1 MATATLDDVNK
12 TLKDQNKSLGDLS
25 YGFREW
31 FKLQQRERLDQLER
45 DRENKKT
52 SPATTPSAAFKKQ
65 DSSNGNNNNIF
76 GLLTN
81 PAKLILPLV
90 AGITAVGLAF
100 AGLRGWELPV
110 IKKIAQMKLVPTAI
124 SNGITRMRNS
134 VFRMFGLTPE
144 GLLTRDAKGRF
155 TKAAP
160 ISTQISMRMNALRI
174 RALKMFGLGAD
185 GKLIAVKGDD
195 GLFKKN
201 IIGRVTFQI
210 GRLLKPL
217 MAVSAGVGK
226 WATGSG
232 AKIMEFIRGFG
243 GKAGGFV
250 KIVGKILWPIGFLMS
265 LFDGVTDYQ
274 ESDADG
280 AIGKL
285 GDGIG
290 GFLGSLIGA
299 PFDLLKK
306 GISWVIKKLFGV
318 ETNKDGTVADGQG
331 MAGWIVKQLESFS
344 FEETIKKLVSGV
356 FGVIQG
362 AVDWVKLLFTDP
374 SEALS
379 KLWTGLVG
387 EGGLVDILMIPFN
400 AAVTWAMKKFGW
412 KDEDA
417 PDFNLLQ
424 TIKDTWTTAK
434 EKLKR
439 GFQEF
444 ALWVANIGP
453 RIKLS
458 ALETIAKYDRGL
470 IVSQEALEAQRA
482 EVAKNFGMVE
492 KLRELNARADKLTT
506 GQETAGLV
514 YQDAIMRRQ
523 QAASVSNIAVDQSNN
538 SKVDNSTTGVL
549 NLGADGSAMMS
560 SDEQAAAG
568 WAAEAQK
575 YIDDY

>member
-52 SPATTPSAAFKKQ
+52 SPSAPATATAFKT
-65 DSSNGNNNNIF
+65 DSGGGNNNIF

-90 AGITAVGLAF
+90 AGITAVGAAF
-100 AGLRGWELPV
+100 AGLRGWEIPV
-110 IKKIAQMKLVPTAI
+110 IKKVAQMKLVPNVI

-134 VFRMFGLTPE
+134 VFKMFGLSPE
-144 GLLTRDAKGRF
+144 GTLTRDAKGRF
-155 TKAAP
+155 TKVAP
-160 ISTQISMRMNALRI
+160 ITTQISMRMNALRI
-174 RALKMFGLGAD
+174 RALRMFGIGAD
-185 GKLIAVKGDD
+185 GKLLAVKDKD

-201 IIGRVTFQI
+201 IVGRVTFQI

-217 MAVSAGVGK
+217 MAVSDGVGK
-226 WATGSG
+226 WASGSG

-265 LFDGVTDYQ
+265 LFDGVKAYQ

-280 AIGKL
+280 SIAKL

-290 GFLGSLIGA
+290 GFLGSFIGA

-318 ETNKDGTVADGQG
+318 ETNEDGTIPEGQG

-344 FEETIKKLVSGV
+344 FEETIKKLVSGI
-356 FGVIQG
+356 FGIVQG

-374 SEALS
+374 SAALT

-387 EGGLVDILMIPFN
+387 EGGLVDILMTPFN

-412 KDEDA
+412 SDENA
-417 PDFNLLQ
+417 PEFNLLQ
-424 TIKDTWTTAK
+424 TIKDTWATAK
-434 EKLKR
+434 EKLVQ
-439 GFQEF
+439 GFTEF

-458 ALETIAKYDRGL
+458 AIETIAKYDRGL
-470 IVSQEALEAQRA
+470 IVSQEALDEQRA
-482 EVAKNFGMVE
+482 IVDRNNALIEQ
-492 KLRELNARADKLTT
+492 LRVQNRGGPAGATT
-506 GQETAGLV
+506 GQQAAALT
-514 YQDAIMRRQ
+514 YQDAILREAER
-523 QAASVSNIAVDQSNN
+523 AASVANIAVDASDN
-538 SKVDNSTTGVL
+538 STTDNSTTGVI
-549 NLGADGSAMMS
+549 NLGGDGSAMLS
-560 SDEQAAAG
+560 ADEAVAAG
-568 WAAEAQK
+568 WSNEYK
-575 YIDDY
+575 NYID

>member
-45 DRENKKT
+45 DRENKK
-52 SPATTPSAAFKKQ
+52 SAPSAPATSAAFKT
-65 DSSNGNNNNIF
+65 DSGDGNNNPF
-76 GLLTN
+76 GLLLN

-90 AGITAVGLAF
+90 AGITAVGAAF
-100 AGLRGWELPV
+100 AGLRGWEIPV
-110 IKKIAQMKLVPTAI
+110 IKKVAQMKLVPNVI

-144 GLLTRDAKGRF
+144 GTLTRDAKGRF
-155 TKAAP
+155 TRVAP
-160 ISTQISMRMNALRI
+160 ITTQISMRMNALRI
-174 RALKMFGLGAD
+174 RALRMFGLGAD
-185 GKLIAVKGDD
+185 GKLIAVKDKD

-217 MAVSAGVGK
+217 MAVSDGVGR

-265 LFDGVTDYQ
+265 LFDGVTAYQ

-280 AIGKL
+280 NIAKL

-290 GFLGSLIGA
+290 GFLGSFIGA

-318 ETNKDGTVADGQG
+318 ETNEDGSIPEGQG

-356 FGVIQG
+356 FGVVQG

-374 SEALS
+374 SEALT

-387 EGGLVDILMIPFN
+387 EGGLIDILMTPFN
-400 AAVTWAMKKFGW
+400 AAVTWAKKKFGW
-412 KDEDA
+412 SDENA
-417 PDFNLLQ
+417 PDFNLLA
-424 TIKDTWTTAK
+424 TIKDTWTKAK
-434 EKLKR
+434 D
-439 GFQEF
+439 
-444 ALWVANIGP
+444 
-453 RIKLS
+453 RIKQGFLDFSNWLASIPAKIKLMAVQTIDNATPDWLIDMS
-458 ALETIAKYDRGL
+458 ADIEAAKLAVASFKTMQTPTEG
-470 IVSQEALEAQRA
+470 QEAAA
-482 EVAKNFGMVE
+482 M
-492 KLRELNARADKLTT
+492 T
-506 GQETAGLV
+506 
-514 YQDAIMRRQ
+514 YQDAILREAER
-523 QAASVSNIAVDQSNN
+523 AANNMSNIAVDQSDN
-538 SKVDNSTTGVL
+538 SSTDNSTTGVI
-549 NLGADGSAMMS
+549 NLGGDGSAMLS
-560 SDEQAAAG
+560 ADEAAAAG

-575 YIDDY
+575 YINQ

>member
-65 DSSNGNNNNIF
+65 DSSNGNNNIF

-144 GLLTRDAKGRF
+144 GLLTRDAQGRF
-155 TKAAP
+155 TRAAP
-160 ISTQISMRMNALRI
+160 ITTQISMRMNALRI
-174 RALKMFGLGAD
+174 RALRMFGLGAD
-185 GKLIAVKGDD
+185 GKLITVKDKD

-201 IIGRVTFQI
+201 IVGRVTFQI

-217 MAVSAGVGK
+217 MAVSAGVGR
-226 WATGSG
+226 WANGSG
-232 AKIMEFIRGFG
+232 AKIMKFIRGFG

-265 LFDGVTDYQ
+265 LFDGVKAYQ

-280 AIGKL
+280 SIAKL

-290 GFLGSLIGA
+290 GFLGSFIGA

-318 ETNKDGTVADGQG
+318 ETNEDGSIPEGQG

-344 FEETIKKLVSGV
+344 FEEAIKKLVSGV
-356 FGVIQG
+356 FGVVQG

-424 TIKDTWTTAK
+424 TIKDTWTTARDK
-434 EKLKR
+434 IKQ
-439 GFQEF
+439 GFVDF
-444 ALWVANIGP
+444 GNWLASIP
-453 RIKLS
+453 SKIKLM
-458 ALETIAKYDRGL
+458 AVQTIDAATPDWL
-470 IVSQEALEAQRA
+470 IDMSDDIEA
-482 EVAKNFGMVE
+482 
-492 KLRELNARADKLTT
+492 ARAAVASFNINAEKPTT
-506 GQETAGLV
+506 GQEAAAII
-514 YQDAIMRRQ
+514 YDDAIMREARANQ
-523 QAASVSNIAVDQSNN
+523 VAITAVDQSSNDN
-538 SKVDNSTTGVL
+538 VDNSTNGTVILNGDNTG
-549 NLGADGSAMMS
+549 MS
-560 SDEQAAAG
+560 TEDESSG
-568 WAAEAQK
+568 WSNEYK
-575 YIDDY
+575 NY

>member
-45 DRENKKT
+45 DRENKK
-52 SPATTPSAAFKKQ
+52 SAPSAPAAAFKQ
-65 DSSNGNNNNIF
+65 TDNSSGGGNPF
-76 GLLTN
+76 AMLLN

-144 GLLTRDAKGRF
+144 GLLTRDAQGRF

-160 ISTQISMRMNALRI
+160 ITTQISMRMNALRI
-174 RALKMFGLGAD
+174 RALRMFGLGAD
-185 GKLIAVKGDD
+185 GKLIAVKGND

-265 LFDGVTDYQ
+265 LFDGVKAYQ

-290 GFLGSLIGA
+290 GFLGSFIGA

-318 ETNKDGTVADGQG
+318 ETNEDGSIPEGQG
-331 MAGWIVKQLESFS
+331 MAGWIVTQLESFS
-344 FEETIKKLVSGV
+344 FEEAIKKLVSGV

-374 SEALS
+374 GEALS
-379 KLWTGLVG
+379 QLWTGLVG

-400 AAVTWAMKKFGW
+400 GAVTWAMKKFGW

-424 TIKDTWTTAK
+424 TIKDTWTTTTDKIKQGFVDFGNWLASIPAK
-434 EKLKR
+434 
-439 GFQEF
+439 
-444 ALWVANIGP
+444 
-453 RIKLS
+453 IKLM
-458 ALETIAKYDRGL
+458 AVQTIDAATPDWL
-470 IVSQEALEAQRA
+470 IDMSDDIEAAQAAVAAFNVRA
-482 EVAKNFGMVE
+482 ETP
-492 KLRELNARADKLTT
+492 TT
-506 GQETAGLV
+506 GQEAAAMT
-514 YQDAIMRRQ
+514 YQDAILREVQR
-523 QAASVSNIAVDQSNN
+523 AAAVSNTVVDQSDN
-538 SKVDNSTTGVL
+538 STTDNSTTGVL

-575 YIDDY
+575 YID

>member
-25 YGFREW
+25 YGFSEW

-52 SPATTPSAAFKKQ
+52 APSAPAPAFKQ
-65 DSSNGNNNNIF
+65 TDNSDGGGNPF
-76 GLLTN
+76 GLLLN

-100 AGLRGWELPV
+100 AGLRGWELAV
-110 IKKIAQMKLVPTAI
+110 IKKVSEMKLIPNAI

-144 GLLTRDAKGRF
+144 GLLTRDAQGRF
-155 TKAAP
+155 TRAAP
-160 ISTQISMRMNALRI
+160 ITTQISMRMNALRI
-174 RALKMFGLGAD
+174 RALRMFGLGAD
-185 GKLIAVKGDD
+185 GKLIAVRDKD

-201 IIGRVTFQI
+201 IVGRVTFQI

-226 WATGSG
+226 WASGSG

-250 KIVGKILWPIGFLMS
+250 RIVGKILWPIGFLMS
-265 LFDGVTDYQ
+265 LFDGVKAYQ

-280 AIGKL
+280 SIAKL

-290 GFLGSLIGA
+290 GFLGSFIGA

-318 ETNKDGTVADGQG
+318 ETNEDGSIPEGQG

-344 FEETIKKLVSGV
+344 FEEAIKKLVSGV

-374 SEALS
+374 GEALS

-387 EGGLVDILMIPFN
+387 EGGLIDILMIPFN
-400 AAVTWAMKKFGW
+400 GAVNWAMEKFGW

-424 TIKDTWTTAK
+424 TIKDTWTTTTDKIKQGFVDFGNWLASIPAK
-434 EKLKR
+434 
-439 GFQEF
+439 
-444 ALWVANIGP
+444 
-453 RIKLS
+453 IKLLAVQTIDTATPDWLIDMSDDIEAAKAAVAAFNVS
-458 ALETIAKYDRGL
+458 AETPTAG
-470 IVSQEALEAQRA
+470 QEAAAMTYQDAILREAQRA
-482 EVAKNFGMVE
+482 AAVANTV
-492 KLRELNARADKLTT
+492 
-506 GQETAGLV
+506 
-514 YQDAIMRRQ
+514 
-523 QAASVSNIAVDQSNN
+523 VDQSDN
-538 SKVDNSTTGVL
+538 STTDNSTTGVL
-549 NLGADGSAMMS
+549 NLGGDGSAMMS
-560 SDEQAAAG
+560 SDEIAAAG

-575 YIDDY
+575 YID

>member
-52 SPATTPSAAFKKQ
+52 APSAPATATAFKT
-65 DSSNGNNNNIF
+65 DSGDGNNNPF
-76 GLLTN
+76 GLLLN

-100 AGLRGWELPV
+100 AGLRGWEIPV
-110 IKKIAQMKLVPTAI
+110 IKKVAQMKLVPNVI

-144 GLLTRDAKGRF
+144 GTLTRDAKGRF
-155 TKAAP
+155 TRVAP
-160 ISTQISMRMNALRI
+160 ITTQISMRMNALRI
-174 RALKMFGLGAD
+174 RALRMFGLGAD
-185 GKLIAVKGDD
+185 GKLLAVRDKD

-210 GRLLKPL
+210 GRLLRPL
-217 MAVSAGVGK
+217 MAVSDGVGK

-265 LFDGVTDYQ
+265 LFDGVKAYQ

-280 AIGKL
+280 SIAKL

-290 GFLGSLIGA
+290 GFLGSFIGA

-318 ETNKDGTVADGQG
+318 ETNDDGSIPEGQG

-374 SEALS
+374 SEALT

-387 EGGLVDILMIPFN
+387 EGGLIDILMTPFN

-412 KDEDA
+412 SDKDA

-424 TIKDTWTTAK
+424 TIKDTWTTARDK
-434 EKLKR
+434 IKQ
-439 GFQEF
+439 GFVDFGNWLQSIP
-444 ALWVANIGP
+444 AK
-453 RIKLS
+453 IKLMAVKVIDNATPDWLIDMS
-458 ALETIAKYDRGL
+458 DDVEAARAAVAAFQRTETPTAG
-470 IVSQEALEAQRA
+470 QEAA
-482 EVAKNFGMVE
+482 VM
-492 KLRELNARADKLTT
+492 T
-506 GQETAGLV
+506 
-514 YQDAIMRRQ
+514 YQDAILREAER
-523 QAASVSNIAVDQSNN
+523 AASVANIAVDASDN
-538 SKVDNSTTGVL
+538 STTDNSTTGVI
-549 NLGADGSAMMS
+549 NLGGDGSAMIS
-560 SDEQAAAG
+560 EDEIAAG
-568 WAAEAQK
+568 WAAEAHK
-575 YIDDY
+575 YANQ

>member
-52 SPATTPSAAFKKQ
+52 APSAPATANAFKT
-65 DSSNGNNNNIF
+65 DSGDGNNNPF
-76 GLLTN
+76 ALLLN

-100 AGLRGWELPV
+100 AGLRGWEIPV
-110 IKKIAQMKLVPTAI
+110 IKKVAQMKLVPNVI

-144 GLLTRDAKGRF
+144 GTLTRDAKGRF
-155 TKAAP
+155 TRVAP
-160 ISTQISMRMNALRI
+160 ITTQISMRMNALRI
-174 RALKMFGLGAD
+174 RALRMFGLGAD
-185 GKLIAVKGDD
+185 GKLLAVKDKD

-217 MAVSAGVGK
+217 MAVSDGVGK

-265 LFDGVTDYQ
+265 LFDGVKAYQ

-280 AIGKL
+280 SIAKL

-290 GFLGSLIGA
+290 GFLGSFIGA

-318 ETNKDGTVADGQG
+318 ETNEDGSIPEGQG

-374 SEALS
+374 SEALT

-387 EGGLVDILMIPFN
+387 EGGLIDILMTPFN

-412 KDEDA
+412 SDENA

-424 TIKDTWTTAK
+424 TIKDTWTTARDK
-434 EKLKR
+434 IKQ
-439 GFQEF
+439 GFVDF
-444 ALWVANIGP
+444 GNWLASIPAK
-453 RIKLS
+453 IKLMAVQVIDS
-458 ALETIAKYDRGL
+458 ATPDWLIDMSDDIEAAKAAVAAFQRTETPTAG
-470 IVSQEALEAQRA
+470 QEAA
-482 EVAKNFGMVE
+482 VM
-492 KLRELNARADKLTT
+492 T
-506 GQETAGLV
+506 
-514 YQDAIMRRQ
+514 YQDAILREAER
-523 QAASVSNIAVDQSNN
+523 AASVANIAVDASDN
-538 SKVDNSTTGVL
+538 STTDNSTTGVI
-549 NLGADGSAMMS
+549 NLGGDGSAMIS
-560 SDEQAAAG
+560 EDEVAAG
-568 WAAEAQK
+568 WAAEAHK
-575 YIDDY
+575 YASQ

>member
-52 SPATTPSAAFKKQ
+52 SPSAPASAAFKT
-65 DSSNGNNNNIF
+65 DSGDGNNNPF
-76 GLLTN
+76 GLLLN

-100 AGLRGWELPV
+100 AGLRGWEIPV
-110 IKKIAQMKLVPTAI
+110 IKKIAQMKLVPNVI

-144 GLLTRDAKGRF
+144 GTLTRDAKGRF
-155 TKAAP
+155 TRVAP
-160 ISTQISMRMNALRI
+160 ITTQISMRMNALRI
-174 RALKMFGLGAD
+174 RALRMFGLGAD
-185 GKLIAVKGDD
+185 GKLIAVKDKD

-217 MAVSAGVGK
+217 MAVSDGVGR

-265 LFDGVTDYQ
+265 LFDGVTAYQ

-280 AIGKL
+280 NIAKL

-290 GFLGSLIGA
+290 GFLGSFIGA

-318 ETNKDGTVADGQG
+318 ETNADGSIPEGQG

-356 FGVIQG
+356 FGVVQG

-387 EGGLVDILMIPFN
+387 EGGLIDILMTPFN

-412 KDEDA
+412 SDEDA
-417 PDFNLLQ
+417 PDFNLLA
-424 TIKDTWTTAK
+424 TIKDTWTKAK
-434 EKLKR
+434 DKIKQ
-439 GFQEF
+439 GFVDF
-444 ALWVANIGP
+444 GNWLASIPAK
-453 RIKLS
+453 IKLM
-458 ALETIAKYDRGL
+458 AVQTIDAATPDWLIDMSDDIEAAKAAVASFKVMQTPTEG
-470 IVSQEALEAQRA
+470 QEAAA
-482 EVAKNFGMVE
+482 M
-492 KLRELNARADKLTT
+492 T
-506 GQETAGLV
+506 
-514 YQDAIMRRQ
+514 YQDAILREAER
-523 QAASVSNIAVDQSNN
+523 AANNMSNIAVDQSDN
-538 SKVDNSTTGVL
+538 SSTDNSTTGVI
-549 NLGADGSAMMS
+549 NLGGDGSAMLS
-560 SDEQAAAG
+560 ADEAAAAG
-568 WAAEAQK
+568 WAAEAKK
-575 YIDDY
+575 YID

>member
-1 MATATLDDVNK
+1 MVTATLDDVNK

-25 YGFREW
+25 YGFNQW

-45 DRENKKT
+45 DREKQK
-52 SPATTPSAAFKKQ
+52 SVPASNPSAAFKKQ
-65 DSSNGNNNNIF
+65 DTSNGNNNIF

-110 IKKIAQMKLVPTAI
+110 IKKVAQMKLVPDFI

-144 GLLTRDAKGRF
+144 GLLTRDAQGRF
-155 TKAAP
+155 SRVAP
-160 ISTQISMRMNALRI
+160 ITTQISMRMNALRI
-174 RALKMFGLGAD
+174 RALRMFGLGAD

-201 IIGRVTFQI
+201 IVGRVTFQI

-217 MAVSAGVGK
+217 MAVSAGIGR
-226 WATGSG
+226 WAGGAGS
-232 AKIMEFIRGFG
+232 KIMDFIRSFG

-265 LFDGVTDYQ
+265 LFDGVKAYQ

-280 AIGKL
+280 SIAKF

-290 GFLGSLIGA
+290 GFLGSFIGV

-318 ETNKDGTVADGQG
+318 KTNKDGTIPEGQG

-344 FEETIKKLVSGV
+344 FEKTIKKLVSGV
-356 FGVIQG
+356 FGIVQG

-374 SEALS
+374 SEALT

-387 EGGLVDILMIPFN
+387 EGGLIDILMTPFN

-412 KDEDA
+412 SDENA

-424 TIKDTWTTAK
+424 IIKDTWATAK
-434 EKLKR
+434 EKLVR
-439 GFQEF
+439 GFTEF
-444 ALWVANIGP
+444 ALWMANIGP

-458 ALETIAKYDRGL
+458 VLETISKYDRGL
-470 IVSQEALEAQRA
+470 IVSQEALDAQRA
-482 EVAKNFGMVE
+482 TVERNNALVAR
-492 KLRELNARADKLTT
+492 LRQQETRGGPRGPTT
-506 GQETAGLV
+506 GQEAAAMI
-514 YQDAIMRRQ
+514 YDDAIMREARANQ
-523 QAASVSNIAVDQSNN
+523 VAITAVDQSSNDN
-538 SKVDNSTTGVL
+538 VDNSTNGTVILNGDNTG
-549 NLGADGSAMMS
+549 MS
-560 SDEQAAAG
+560 TEDESSG
-568 WAAEAQK
+568 WSNEYK
-575 YIDDY
+575 NY

>member
-52 SPATTPSAAFKKQ
+52 APSAPATANAFKT
-65 DSSNGNNNNIF
+65 DSGDGNNNPF
-76 GLLTN
+76 ALLLN

-100 AGLRGWELPV
+100 AGLRGWELPL
-110 IKKIAQMKLVPTAI
+110 IKKVAQMKLVPNVI

-144 GLLTRDAKGRF
+144 GTLTRDAKGRF
-155 TKAAP
+155 TRVAP
-160 ISTQISMRMNALRI
+160 ITTQISMRMNALRI
-174 RALKMFGLGAD
+174 RALRMFGLGAD
-185 GKLIAVKGDD
+185 GKLLAVKDKD

-210 GRLLKPL
+210 GRLLRPL
-217 MAVSAGVGK
+217 MAVSDGVGK

-265 LFDGVTDYQ
+265 LFDGVKAYQ

-280 AIGKL
+280 SIAKL

-290 GFLGSLIGA
+290 GFLGSFIGA

-318 ETNKDGTVADGQG
+318 ETNEDGSIPEGQG

-374 SEALS
+374 SEALT

-387 EGGLVDILMIPFN
+387 EGGLIDILMTPFN

-412 KDEDA
+412 SDENA

-424 TIKDTWTTAK
+424 TIKDTWTTARDK
-434 EKLKR
+434 IR
-439 GFQEF
+439 QGFVDF
-444 ALWVANIGP
+444 GNWLASIPAK
-453 RIKLS
+453 IKLMAVQVIDS
-458 ALETIAKYDRGL
+458 ATPDWLIDMSDDIEAAKAAVAAFQRTETPTAG
-470 IVSQEALEAQRA
+470 QEAA
-482 EVAKNFGMVE
+482 VM
-492 KLRELNARADKLTT
+492 T
-506 GQETAGLV
+506 
-514 YQDAIMRRQ
+514 YQDAILREAER
-523 QAASVSNIAVDQSNN
+523 AASVANIAVDASDN
-538 SKVDNSTTGVL
+538 STTDNSTTGVI
-549 NLGADGSAMMS
+549 NLGGDGSAMIS
-560 SDEQAAAG
+560 EDEVAAG
-568 WAAEAQK
+568 WAAEAHK
-575 YIDDY
+575 YASQ

>member
-1 MATATLDDVNK
+1 MVTATLDDVNK

-25 YGFREW
+25 YGFSQW

-45 DRENKKT
+45 DREKQK
-52 SPATTPSAAFKKQ
+52 SVPASTPSAAFKKQ
-65 DSSNGNNNNIF
+65 DTSNGNNNIF

-110 IKKIAQMKLVPTAI
+110 IKKVAQMKLVPDFI

-144 GLLTRDAKGRF
+144 GLLTRDAQGRF
-155 TKAAP
+155 SRVAP
-160 ISTQISMRMNALRI
+160 ITTQISMRMNALRI
-174 RALKMFGLGAD
+174 RALRMFGLGAD

-201 IIGRVTFQI
+201 IVGRVTFQI

-217 MAVSAGVGK
+217 MAVSAGIGK
-226 WATGSG
+226 WAGGAGS
-232 AKIMEFIRGFG
+232 KIMDFIRSFG

-265 LFDGVTDYQ
+265 LFDGVKAYQ

-280 AIGKL
+280 SIAKF

-290 GFLGSLIGA
+290 GLLGSFIGA

-318 ETNKDGTVADGQG
+318 ETNEDGTIPEGQG

-356 FGVIQG
+356 FGIVQG

-374 SEALS
+374 SEALT

-387 EGGLVDILMIPFN
+387 KGGLVDILMIPFN

-412 KDEDA
+412 SDENA

-424 TIKDTWTTAK
+424 VIKDTWATAK
-434 EKLKR
+434 EKLVR
-439 GFQEF
+439 GFTEF
-444 ALWVANIGP
+444 ALWMANIGP

-458 ALETIAKYDRGL
+458 VLETISKYDRGL
-470 IVSQEALEAQRA
+470 IVSQEALDAQRA
-482 EVAKNFGMVE
+482 TVE
-492 KLRELNARADKLTT
+492 KNNALVARLRLQQNRGGPRGPTT
-506 GQETAGLV
+506 GQEAAALT
-514 YQDAIMRRQ
+514 YEDAMMKEAREN
-523 QAASVSNIAVDQSNN
+523 SIANVAIDQSDN
-538 SKVDNSTTGVL
+538 SSTDNSTTGILQL
-549 NLGADGSAMMS
+549 NGDTTSMSAE
-560 SDEQAAAG
+560 DEAAG
-568 WAAEAQK
+568 WGSEYK
-575 YIDDY
+575 NYLD

>member
-52 SPATTPSAAFKKQ
+52 APSAPATANAFKT
-65 DSSNGNNNNIF
+65 DSGDGNNNPF
-76 GLLTN
+76 ALLLN

-100 AGLRGWELPV
+100 AGLRGWEIPV
-110 IKKIAQMKLVPTAI
+110 IKKVAQMKLVPNVI

-144 GLLTRDAKGRF
+144 GTLTRDAKGRF
-155 TKAAP
+155 TRVAP
-160 ISTQISMRMNALRI
+160 ITTQISMRMNALRI
-174 RALKMFGLGAD
+174 RALRMFGLGAD
-185 GKLIAVKGDD
+185 GKLLAVKDKD

-210 GRLLKPL
+210 GRLLRPL
-217 MAVSAGVGK
+217 MAVSDGVGK

-265 LFDGVTDYQ
+265 LFDGVKAYQ

-280 AIGKL
+280 SIAKL

-290 GFLGSLIGA
+290 GFLGSFIGA

-318 ETNKDGTVADGQG
+318 ETNEDGSIPEGQG

-374 SEALS
+374 SEALT

-387 EGGLVDILMIPFN
+387 EGGLIDILMTPFN

-412 KDEDA
+412 SDENA

-424 TIKDTWTTAK
+424 TIKDTWTTARDK
-434 EKLKR
+434 IKQ
-439 GFQEF
+439 GFVDF
-444 ALWVANIGP
+444 GNWLASIPAK
-453 RIKLS
+453 IKLMAVQVIDS
-458 ALETIAKYDRGL
+458 ATPDWLIDMSDDIEAAKAAVAAFQRTETPTAG
-470 IVSQEALEAQRA
+470 QEAA
-482 EVAKNFGMVE
+482 VM
-492 KLRELNARADKLTT
+492 T
-506 GQETAGLV
+506 
-514 YQDAIMRRQ
+514 YQDAILREAER
-523 QAASVSNIAVDQSNN
+523 AASVANIAVDASDN
-538 SKVDNSTTGVL
+538 STTDNSTTGVI
-549 NLGADGSAMMS
+549 NLGGDGSAMIS
-560 SDEQAAAG
+560 EDEVAAG
-568 WAAEAQK
+568 WAAEAHK
-575 YIDDY
+575 YASQ

>member
-45 DRENKKT
+45 DRENKKS

-65 DSSNGNNNNIF
+65 DSSNGNNNIF

-144 GLLTRDAKGRF
+144 GLLTRDAQGRF

-160 ISTQISMRMNALRI
+160 ITTQISMRMNALRI

-185 GKLIAVKGDD
+185 GKLIAVRDKD

-210 GRLLKPL
+210 GRLLRPL
-217 MAVSAGVGK
+217 MAVSDGVGK

-265 LFDGVTDYQ
+265 LFDGVKAYQ

-280 AIGKL
+280 SIAKL

-290 GFLGSLIGA
+290 GFLGSFIGA

-318 ETNKDGTVADGQG
+318 ETNDDGSIPEGQG

-374 SEALS
+374 SEALT

-387 EGGLVDILMIPFN
+387 EGGLIDILMTPFN

-412 KDEDA
+412 SDENA

-424 TIKDTWTTAK
+424 TIKDTWTKAK
-434 EKLKR
+434 DKIKQ
-439 GFQEF
+439 GFIDF
-444 ALWVANIGP
+444 GNWLASIPAK
-453 RIKLS
+453 IKLM
-458 ALETIAKYDRGL
+458 AVQTIDAATPDWLIDMSDDIEAAK
-470 IVSQEALEAQRA
+470 AA
-482 EVAKNFGMVE
+482 VASFSVKM
-492 KLRELNARADKLTT
+492 DTPTT
-506 GQETAGLV
+506 GQEAAAMI
-514 YQDAIMRRQ
+514 YDDAIMRESRANQ
-523 QAASVSNIAVDQSNN
+523 VAITAVDQSDN
-538 SKVDNSTTGVL
+538 SSTDNSTNGTVILNGDNTG
-549 NLGADGSAMMS
+549 MS
-560 SDEQAAAG
+560 TEDEASG
-568 WAAEAQK
+568 WSNEYK
-575 YIDDY
+575 NY